1 MVVGSEIGGLRSPV
15 AIDEVTFG
23 PFRLDLRQ
31 RTLSRAGAPVRLGSR
46 AVEVLCTLVA
56 ANGELVT
63 KDTLMAQVWPNQVIE
78 DNALQVQI
86 STLRKA
92 LEEGAEGQSHVITV
106 PGRGYRFAGL
116 QGPSTGPSSAVPLS
130 RSIAVLPFLNISSDP
145 EQEYFADGMVE
156 EIIAGLSR
164 IKWLF
169 VIARNSS
176 FVYKGKAVD
185 VKQVGRELGVRYVL
199 EGSVRKAGHRVRITT
214 QLIEAETGVHL
225 WVERYDRLLDDIF
238 ALQDEITLCVVG
250 AIEPNLRKAEI
261 ERAKRKRPD
270 SLDAY
275 DLLLR
280 AMPLVH
286 SHVAE
291 DAAQAIPLL
300 EKALELEAGY
310 PAAHAF
316 LALCYH
322 SRFSR
327 GGLRDEDR
335 AAAIHHAHAASS
347 EAVDDAT
354 ALGISGFVI
363 TLDEHD
369 PATARKLFDRAL
381 ALSSC
386 DIFTLWCSGLALS
399 WLGETDTAIER
410 ALRALQLSPFDP
422 LNFLAYNTLAISYF
436 QTRRYGEAYEAAR
449 RSVQLSPRFVV
460 SHSFLVTALIGLG
473 RKEDAKLAAQRLLA
487 VDPTFS
493 IRRFAATVRIAD
505 RVFQPFADAW
515 KAAGIPE
522 G

>member
-1 MVVGSEIGGLRSPV
+1 MGTDEEV
-15 AIDEVTFG
+15 AFG
-23 PFRLDLRQ
+23 PFRLDLQQ

-46 AVEVLCTLVA
+46 AIDILCALVS

-63 KDTLMAQVWPNQVIE
+63 KDTLMEKVWPNQVVE

-86 STLRKA
+86 SALRKA
-92 LEEGAEGQSHVITV
+92 LEEGADGQSYVFTV
-106 PGRGYRFAGL
+106 PSRGYRFASL
-116 QGPSTGPSSAVPLS
+116 RAPATAPSGAAPLS

-199 EGSVRKAGHRVRITT
+199 EGSVRKAGHRVRITV
-214 QLIEAETGVHL
+214 QLIEADTGAHL

-291 DAAQAIPLL
+291 DAATAIPLL
-300 EKALELEAGY
+300 QKALELEPGY

-316 LALCYH
+316 LALCQH

-327 GGLRDEDR
+327 GGLQEEDR
-335 AAAIHHAHAASS
+335 AAALHHANAASTQ
-347 EAVDDAT
+347 AVDDAT

-363 TLDEHD
+363 TLDGHD
-369 PATARKLFDRAL
+369 PATAVKLFDRAL
-381 ALSSC
+381 ALSSS
-386 DIFTLWCSGLALS
+386 DIFTLWCSALALS
-399 WLGETDTAIER
+399 WLGDTETAIER
-410 ALRALQLSPFDP
+410 AQRALQLSPFDP
-422 LNFLAYNTLAISYF
+422 QNFLAYNALAISYV
-436 QTRRYGEAYEAAR
+436 QTRRYGEAHDAAR

-460 SHSFLVTALIGLG
+460 SHSFLVAALVGLG
-473 RKEDAKLAAQRLLA
+473 RDQDAKLAAKRLRA

-493 IRRFAATVRIAD
+493 ISRFATTVRIVPE
-505 RVFQPFADAW
+505 VFRPFAEAW

-522 G
+522 E